1 MRSRGQNREI
11 GEMQGIDYS
20 TVSLNRKRLEEK
32 RKKDKRLNLVISAV
46 ENNLSK
52 KKI

>member
-1 MRSRGQNREI
+1 
-11 GEMQGIDYS
+11 MQGIDYS